1 MLIIVKYRNI
11 AQGLKPTLNLK
22 TLRGFNIFKINT
34 AIGTSNRTYGIDKG
48 VDVLGIHQHIDR
60 VNVGEALKQQ
70 CFTFHNGFAGQSS
83 QVTQPQNGTSV
94 RNDGDAI
101 TLAGIPVSQLR
112 IPRDLAT
119 RFRNARRVGH
129 R

>member
-22 TLRGFNIFKINT
+22 TLRRFNIFKINT
-34 AIGTSNRTYGIDKG
+34 AIGTSNRTYGIDKS

-60 VNVGEALKQQ
+60 VNVGKALKQQ

-94 RNDGDAI
+94 RNNGNAVAF
-101 TLAGIPVSQLR
+101 AGIPIGHLGIQ
-112 IPRDLAT
+112 RDLTAGFSNT
-119 RFRNARRVGH
+119 GRVGH